1 MFKFFY
7 GSRNGTLSKFD
18 NIFSGPEPDG
28 EGDDDRGNRG
38 STSIASHYGWLYIL
52 RNLDTTKILDITGD
66 TNILK
71 SNIIFIL
78 NWLSMETEIAKEK
91 ERQERQMRLANKSRY
106 N

>member
-1 MFKFFY
+1 
-7 GSRNGTLSKFD
+7 
-18 NIFSGPEPDG
+18 
-28 EGDDDRGNRG
+28 
-38 STSIASHYGWLYIL
+38 L